1 MKTDL
6 KIKEDIVIMDGNVD
20 LMNKSLVTKKIVLA
34 AIELGEHAQH
44 TVYTGW
50 SDHFQA
56 HAKLKDETKTGTCF
70 CQKPATHLVYFWR

>member
-1 MKTDL
+1 MK
-6 KIKEDIVIMDGNVD
+6 KESIIKEDIVIMDGNME
-20 LMNKSLVTKKIVLA
+20 LMNKSLIDKKIILA

-44 TVYTGW
+44 TVDTGW

-56 HAKLKDETKTGTCF
+56 HAKLKGETKTGTCF